1 MKTFSKL
8 RNFVTEE
15 IKPISSKEFV
25 KINRSMRERK
35 TKIQCI

>member
-15 IKPISSKEFV
+15 IKPTI
-25 KINRSMRERK
+25 
-35 TKIQCI
+35 